1 MSFYIKQNDTVPS
14 LRAAL
19 ENGSGDAVDL
29 TNATCNFHM
38 RAIGSTTVVV
48 DGVAQI
54 VNEATGI
61 VQYNWI
67 ADDTDTIGS
76 YQAEF
81 EVTYPDGTIETF
93 PNNGYIR
100 VEITDDIT

>member
-1 MSFYIKQNDTVPS
+1 MTFYIKQNDTVPS
-14 LRAAL
+14 IRAEL
-19 ENGSGDAVDL
+19 QNGNGDAVDL
-29 TNATCNFHM
+29 IDATVQFHM
-38 RAIGSTTVVV
+38 RAIGANQTTVDAAAVV
-48 DGVAQI
+48 VSA
-54 VNEATGI
+54 ASGI

-67 ADDTDTIGS
+67 AADTDTIGS

-100 VEITDDIT
+100 VEIIDDIG

>member
-19 ENGSGDAVDL
+19 ENGSGTAVDL
-29 TNATCNFHM
+29 TGATCQFHM
-38 RAIGSTTVVV
+38 RPLGSTTITV
-48 DGVAQI
+48 DAVAQI

-67 ADDTDTIGS
+67 AADTDTIGS